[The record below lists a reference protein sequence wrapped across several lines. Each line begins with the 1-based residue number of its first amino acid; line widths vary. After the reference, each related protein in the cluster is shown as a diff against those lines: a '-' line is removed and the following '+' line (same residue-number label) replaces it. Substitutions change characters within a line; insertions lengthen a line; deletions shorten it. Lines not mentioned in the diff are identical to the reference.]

1 MRFLLFLALICAAPI
16 AGRAD
21 TATGPSGVAFVRVW
35 PGWKGIN
42 DFKRISEYFTDK
54 ENTGMYKV
62 ERSRNDSRDGY
73 YFTVR
78 VLSKNERM
86 PGAKFV
92 LKVITPDSPFP
103 RTYTFPSVIQKG
115 KSVYELGLTGSD
127 WPGRHAHP
135 VAWKLQLLAPDGTE
149 LVQQISFLWNPMDA

>member
-1 MRFLLFLALICAAPI
+1 MPCAVGGLNPAVAS
-16 AGRAD
+16 AGGNACD
-21 TATGPSGVAFVRVW
+21 SEGW
-35 PGWKGIN
+35 PGIA
-42 DFKRISEYFTDK
+42 
-54 ENTGMYKV
+54 MA
-62 ERSRNDSRDGY
+62 
-73 YFTVR
+73 
-78 VLSKNERM
+78 
-86 PGAKFV
+86 GAKFV